1 MKQNIFEADMIEE
14 NNSFEGMDN
23 TELPVYYTRTSG
35 ETVKKGKKKKNRS
48 YFYGV
53 MTGIWISVILF
64 AAGNLIGWFIGNG
77 SVFGGKEIA
86 ASSDGKDE
94 VVTTDTTRKMMAIED
109 VIHQYYLE
117 DTDAAAL
124 ENGIY
129 SGMIASLDDPYSAYY
144 SAEELEEME
153 QDVEGIY
160 FGIGAYVGIDT
171 ATSLPVISGVIEGTP
186 AEEADLRD
194 GDLIY
199 MVDDTLTQGMD
210 TTEVVSLIR
219 GEENTSVHLTL
230 IREGEEDYVEVDVTR
245 RQVESPTVEYEML
258 DNNIAYIQITEFD
271 QVTIDQFTEALA
283 VCKGSDMEGLI
294 LDLRS
299 NPGGSLNA
307 VCEIARKILP
317 KGLIVYTEDKYGAK
331 EELTCDGNNEIQ
343 VPMVVL
349 VNDYSASASEILAGA
364 IQDYGKGILIGTQTY
379 GKGIVQRVIALSDG
393 SAVKLTISHYYT
405 PNGRNIH
412 EVGIEPDVIVEFD
425 GEAYYNDGF
434 DNQLEEAV
442 TYMKEQLG
450 KANE

>member
-1 MKQNIFEADMIEE
+1 MIEE
-14 NNSFEGMDN
+14 NNSFEGMNN

-117 DTDAAAL
+117 DADAAAL

-129 SGMIASLDDPYSAYY
+129 SGMIASLNDPYSAYY

-317 KGLIVYTEDKYGAK
+317 EGLIVYTEDKYGAK

-364 IQDYGKGILIGTQTY
+364 IQDYGKGILMGTQTY

>member
-1 MKQNIFEADMIEE
+1 MIED
-14 NNSFEGMDN
+14 NNSFEEMNN

-35 ETVKKGKKKKNRS
+35 DTVKKGKKKKNRS

-77 SVFGGKEIA
+77 SFLGGKEVA

-94 VVTTDTTRKMMAIED
+94 VVTTDTTRKMIAIED

-117 DTDAAAL
+117 DADASAL

-129 SGMIASLDDPYSAYY
+129 SGMIASLNDPYSAYY

-230 IREGEEDYVEVDVTR
+230 IREGEDDYVEVDVTR
-245 RQVESPTVEYEML
+245 RQVESPTVNHEML

-283 VCKGSDMEGLI
+283 VCKGSGMEGLI

-317 KGLIVYTEDKYGAK
+317 KGLIVYTEDKYGER

-364 IQDYGKGILIGTQTY
+364 IQDYGKGILMGTQTY

-412 EVGIEPDVIVEFD
+412 EVGIEPDVVVEFD

-442 TYMKEQLG
+442 TYMEEQLG
-450 KANE
+450 KAAE

>member
-1 MKQNIFEADMIEE
+1 MIEE
-14 NNSFEGMDN
+14 NNSIEEMN
-23 TELPVYYTRTSG
+23 NAEVPVYYTRTSG
-35 ETVKKGKKKKNRS
+35 ELVKKGKKQKNRS

-77 SVFGGKEIA
+77 SFFGGKEIA

-94 VVTTDTTRKMMAIED
+94 VVTTETTRKMIAIED

-129 SGMIASLDDPYSAYY
+129 SGMIASLNDPYSAYY
-144 SAEELEEME
+144 SAEELKEME

-160 FGIGAYVGIDT
+160 FGIGAYIGIDT

-230 IREGEEDYVEVDVTR
+230 IREGEDDYVEVDVTR
-245 RQVESPTVEYEML
+245 RQVESPTVNHEML

-283 VCKGSDMEGLI
+283 VCKGSGMEGLI

-317 KGLIVYTEDKYGAK
+317 EGLIVYTEDKYGER
-331 EELTCDGNNEIQ
+331 EELTCDGNNELQ

-364 IQDYGKGILIGTQTY
+364 IQDYGKGILMGTQTY
-379 GKGIVQRVIALSDG
+379 GKGIVQRVISLSDG

-412 EVGIEPDVIVEFD
+412 EVGIEPDVVVEFD

-442 TYMKEQLG
+442 TYMEGQLG
-450 KANE
+450 KAAE

>member
-1 MKQNIFEADMIEE
+1 MKKLLKVLSYVLVAAVVYAGTTAYYFFGREPQAEARYPKLEQLQNLIEERFIGEADATAMED
-14 NNSFEGMDN
+14 GA
-23 TELPVYYTRTSG
+23 
-35 ETVKKGKKKKNRS
+35 
-48 YFYGV
+48 
-53 MTGIWISVILF
+53 
-64 AAGNLIGWFIGNG
+64 AAGM
-77 SVFGGKEIA
+77 VA
-86 ASSDGKDE
+86 ALGDE
-94 VVTTDTTRKMMAIED
+94 WSYYISAADYAS
-109 VIHQYYLE
+109 YLE
-117 DTDAAAL
+117 QVQ
-124 ENGIY
+124 N
-129 SGMIASLDDPYSAYY
+129 
-144 SAEELEEME
+144 
-153 QDVEGIY
+153 
-160 FGIGAYVGIDT
+160 AYVGVGITITPMEDGY
-171 ATSLPVISGVIEGTP
+171 LEIIKVEKGGP
-186 AEEADLRD
+186 AEEAGIKPGDVMIRAAGEDCAELGLEGTRDL
-194 GDLIY
+194 
-199 MVDDTLTQGMD
+199 VK
-210 TTEVVSLIR
+210 
-219 GEENTSVHLTL
+219 GEEGTFVELTIRREEQEFCLSVERRY
-230 IREGEEDYVEVDVTR
+230 IEVAVA
-245 RQVESPTVEYEML
+245 EYEML
-258 DNNIAYIQITEFD
+258 EDNIAYIQITEFD

-364 IQDYGKGILIGTQTY
+364 IQDYGKGILMGTQTY

-450 KANE
+450 KAEE

>member
-1 MKQNIFEADMIEE
+1 M
-14 NNSFEGMDN
+14 
-23 TELPVYYTRTSG
+23 
-35 ETVKKGKKKKNRS
+35 
-48 YFYGV
+48 
-53 MTGIWISVILF
+53 
-64 AAGNLIGWFIGNG
+64 
-77 SVFGGKEIA
+77 
-86 ASSDGKDE
+86 
-94 VVTTDTTRKMMAIED
+94 
-109 VIHQYYLE
+109 
-117 DTDAAAL
+117 
-124 ENGIY
+124 
-129 SGMIASLDDPYSAYY
+129 
-144 SAEELEEME
+144 
-153 QDVEGIY
+153 
-160 FGIGAYVGIDT
+160 
-171 ATSLPVISGVIEGTP
+171 
-186 AEEADLRD
+186 
-194 GDLIY
+194 
-199 MVDDTLTQGMD
+199 
-210 TTEVVSLIR
+210 VSLIR

-364 IQDYGKGILIGTQTY
+364 IQDYGKGILMGTQTY

-450 KANE
+450 KAEE